1 MNDHIYYRNKTEG
14 LGTMVSL
21 IIAREFRFD
30 FCLTPE
36 KMSRALELV
45 NLKRRGTEYC
55 NKRAVLAVYNKIDKP
70 LLTETLFYRDF
81 DYSKSRDGYWD
92 GNHTS
97 IQLEDCVDFFY
108 AIFNKADYLL
118 VFELDYS

>member
-1 MNDHIYYRNKTEG
+1 
-14 LGTMVSL
+14 
-21 IIAREFRFD
+21 
-30 FCLTPE
+30 
-36 KMSRALELV
+36 MSRALKLV

-55 NKRAVLAVYNKIDKP
+55 NKRVTLAIYNKIDKP
-70 LLTETLFYRDF
+70 LLTETPFYRDF
-81 DYSKSRDGYWD
+81 DYGKLRDRYCD